1 MAKPEQGAPEA
12 GQAVESVPAKP
23 ITFYDKQYTSRTLI
37 LPDRRQVS
45 VERRLVTVV
54 ADDTVAVAFFRK
66 RSDFEQLQE

>member
-12 GQAVESVPAKP
+12 GQAVETVPAKP

-45 VERRLVTVV
+45 VERRLVKVE

>member
-1 MAKPEQGAPEA
+1 MAKPEQDTPEA

-45 VERRLVTVV
+45 VERRRVTVE
-54 ADDTVAVAFFRK
+54 ADDMVAVAFFRK

>member
-1 MAKPEQGAPEA
+1 MAKPEQDAPEA
-12 GQAVESVPAKP
+12 GQVVESVPVKP
-23 ITFYDKQYTSRTLI
+23 ITFYDKQYASRTLI

-45 VERRLVTVV
+45 VERRLVTVE

>member
-12 GQAVESVPAKP
+12 GRVVESVPAKP

-45 VERRLVTVV
+45 VERRLVTVE